1 MELFFDLS
9 QKHAIESANAPNYP
23 TPVMHPNRIL
33 DEHDLIYVRAGAWEI
48 GQEGETYLAREGDVL
63 ILSAGLSHYGV
74 SPCLAGTGTMY
85 IHATQNDGDCCGE
98 RIPADVPGVRLQ
110 TLIPTRG
117 NMHVRSCFEEVLYA
131 AARMDD
137 ALASAYFDALLL
149 ELQRHMQH
157 SEDKQLAEK
166 ITEMIT
172 LSDHILSNQEIA
184 HMLGCSVRSCETAF
198 KNTYGTTIHRHIIHS
213 RVQQAKFYLI
223 NYPDMKLAALSQ
235 TLGFYDE
242 FHLSRHFKRVCGIA
256 PSEFRQQ
263 LREKHTPTE

>member
-1 MELFFDLS
+1 MELLFDLS

-33 DEHDLIYVRAGAWEI
+33 DEHDLIYIRAGCWEI
-48 GQEGETYLAREGDVL
+48 GQENETYLAREGDVL
-63 ILSAGLSHYGV
+63 ILSARLSHYGV
-74 SPCLAGTGTMY
+74 TPCRAGTGTMY
-85 IHATQNDGDCCGE
+85 IHATKNEGDLYGE
-98 RIPADVPGVRLQ
+98 HISADAPGVHLQ

-117 NMHVRSCFEEVLYA
+117 NLHVRSCFEEVLYA
-131 AARMDD
+131 AARGDD

-184 HMLGCSVRSCETAF
+184 RVLGCSVRSCEVAF
-198 KNTYGTTIHRHIIHS
+198 KNTYGTTIHRQIIQS

-223 NYPDMKLAALSQ
+223 NYPDMKLAAMAQ

-242 FHLSRHFKRVCGIA
+242 FHLSRHFKRICGIA
-256 PSEFRQQ
+256 PNDFRQQ
-263 LREKHTPTE
+263 LRDGRKPTE